1 MAEPKKITWLHLSDL
16 HIWGKALDD
25 LDAVLDAL
33 WSDISEQ
40 MAKGM
45 RPDFIAFT
53 GDVARSGRAEEY
65 KLAEEYF
72 FGPLLEVTAL
82 SPGELFIVPGNH
94 DVDWRASERFDPGL
108 LPDLADRDDVA
119 SLTGDAQRL
128 LSERMRNYAGF
139 VHRFFGQSSGRQIP
153 QHPPYHYLQRVAM
166 EDRSIALVC
175 LDSAWLSG
183 LPGDAKG
190 GVNDQGNLRIGER
203 ELDGVLK
210 GAGQADLCIALLH
223 HPLAWLREEDRV
235 RTERRLEQV
244 CDFVLHGHHHA
255 SGIAVRGSAAGR
267 TVHIPA
273 GAVYGHRDL
282 PRVYSFVQVDL
293 ETRQATYDFRRY
305 YDKRR
310 EWAET
315 DWSKEAPVLP
325 PEREEAEET
334 VEPAVDSLLENLQDS
349 SWRVRR
355 DAARELGKAA
365 GRQAVRPLI
374 QALADRSKYVRQAA
388 AGALGRLI
396 RVRDLAGLVID
407 GSVEPQEALA
417 VVRATEDAAARVEM
431 LLALASQLNGADLQD
446 ALTVA
451 RQIGDS
457 RLQRQAVERLKARL
471 PTIGEYERVA
481 AANDLARGKDRLG
494 FSNYAAAFEK
504 LVEDTEPPLTIGV
517 YGAWGTGKT
526 FLMNMIAKD
535 LGYERD
541 RKPAFWENILG
552 PLIAIIFPLMKR
564 FTDERSTEEEE
575 ERERKKPTLWQRIT
589 RPLRT
594 RALVVRFEAWD
605 YNGCD
610 KLWAGLV
617 ERIFRSIE
625 ESRLG
630 WYGQIRLNL
639 VRNLQHRWRTLRAR
653 LLPYSLISIVVG
665 LLVFALFLSNRAAWA
680 ALVGSSAGLVALV
693 KELSGILFTPASKRI
708 VALFATPDY
717 KDDLGFMGRIRQD
730 LEGFAESL
738 PDGVKVV
745 IFIDDL
751 DRCDPRKA
759 VEVLEA
765 VKLLLEF
772 ERFIVFIALDAR
784 IITQAVEEHYGQVL
798 AEAEIT
804 GYEYLDKIVQIPFSI
819 PEPPLHELRKF
830 VASLVNPEEKREEK
844 KTELSTPLQ
853 LERPDSGTGE
863 TVAQIEGQVKEQIGG
878 YLEEPTKEEA
888 EELLEEEAEEL
899 LEEEAE
905 EKSKEPS
912 EEKPEEEAEGDFE
925 EAEQKAF
932 DDFCSHL
939 DPNPR
944 RVKRLVNV
952 YRLVRALINQREALE
967 GEGSDAAAE
976 LPKNPRHI
984 LGWLVLCEQW
994 PYAAHIMLEALDRE
1008 PGLVASDTVDKL
1020 YDTAQPNIDDE
1031 ALQKLDLKYDRLQDF
1046 LNRHLAELKLGD
1058 VQRLRPFTVN
1068 FNPALSA
1075 EVRLTLRSGERSPA
1089 KSGEEK

>member
-40 MAKGM
+40 MAKGL

-94 DVDWRASERFDPGL
+94 DVDWRASERFDPSL

-128 LSERMRNYAGF
+128 LSERMRNYAEF
-139 VHRFFGQSSGRQIP
+139 VHRFFGQPPGRQIP

-175 LDSAWLSG
+175 LDSAWFSG
-183 LPGDAKG
+183 LPRDAKG
-190 GVNDQGNLRIGER
+190 DVNDQGNLRIGER
-203 ELDGVLK
+203 ELDRVLK
-210 GAGQADLCIALLH
+210 GAGQADLCIVLLH

-267 TVHIPA
+267 TVYIPA
-273 GAVYGHRDL
+273 GAVYGHRGL

-293 ETRQATYDFRRY
+293 ETRQATYEFRRY
-305 YDKRR
+305 YDERR

-315 DWSKEAPVLP
+315 DWSKETPVLP

-334 VEPAVDSLLENLQDS
+334 VEPAVDSLLENLRDS

-388 AGALGRLI
+388 AEALGRLI
-396 RVRDLAGLVID
+396 RVSDLAGLVID

-417 VVRATEDAAARVEM
+417 VVRVTEDAAARVEM

-471 PTIGEYERVA
+471 PTIGEGDRVA
-481 AANDLARGKDRLG
+481 AANDLACGDDRLG

-504 LVEDTEPPLTIGV
+504 LIEDTEPPLTIGV

-552 PLIAIIFPLMKR
+552 PLIAIIVPLVKR
-564 FTDERSTEEEE
+564 FIDERSTEEEE
-575 ERERKKPTLWQRIT
+575 RERKEPTLWQRIT

-594 RALVVRFEAWD
+594 KALVVGFEAWD

-653 LLPYSLISIVVG
+653 LLPYTLISIVVG

-680 ALVGSSAGLVALV
+680 ALVGSSAGFVALV

-830 VASLVNPEEKREEK
+830 VASLVNPKEKREEK
-844 KTELSTPLQ
+844 KTEFSTPLQ
-853 LERPDSGTGE
+853 LERSDSGTGE
-863 TVAQIEGQVKEQIGG
+863 TVAQIEGQAEEQIGG

-888 EELLEEEAEEL
+888 EE
-899 LEEEAE
+899 
-905 EKSKEPS
+905 KSKEPS
-912 EEKPEEEAEGDFE
+912 EEKPKEKVEKPTEGDFE
-925 EAEQKAF
+925 EAERKAF

-994 PYAAHIMLEALDRE
+994 PYAAHIMLETLDRE
-1008 PGLVASDTVDKL
+1008 TGLVASDTVDKL

-1046 LNRHLAELKLGD
+1046 LNMHLAELKLGD

-1075 EVRLTLRSGERSPA
+1075 EVRLTLRSGEHSPA
-1089 KSGEEK
+1089 KLGEEK